1 MRRMLNSIVTPARG
15 RSSRT
20 SCPKL
25 RRTAVLGCLLVCMAG
40 GCTLFDA
47 LFGPLPIND
56 NDTTPSLGIAIA
68 EPAAQVTA
76 APGVT
81 TRIRWADIAKIE
93 GTVVRLTAQR
103 RNTDDEDTADPIHL
117 IGDGTPGSGRDALA
131 DGDNDIFEWD
141 ITGVRVGTYVI
152 IATIEA
158 PDGESKTVQSRDPAR
173 GTTGVI
179 VVTTALP
186 VPTLSFTAPGNAN
199 ETVTTGNTFI
209 ITWTDN
215 GAANPDA
222 VILRL
227 GLDADTNHS
236 SGNEIILVRNQLLS
250 ENGNSG
256 SFVFNFQ
263 DESGATVP
271 DGTYN
276 VFAVVDDGVNDPV
289 TSTATGKLVLNP

>member
-1 MRRMLNSIVTPARG
+1 
-15 RSSRT
+15 
-20 SCPKL
+20 
-25 RRTAVLGCLLVCMAG
+25 MAG
-40 GCTLFDA
+40 GCTIFDA
-47 LFGPLPIND
+47 LFGPLPIDND
-56 NDTTPSLGIAIA
+56 NTSPSLGIAIA
-68 EPAAQVTA
+68 EPASQVTA

-93 GTVVRLTAQR
+93 GTVVRITAQR
-103 RNTDDEDTADPIHL
+103 RNTDNEDTADPIHL
-117 IGDGTPGSGRDALA
+117 IGNGTPGSGRDALA

-158 PDGESKTVQSRDPAR
+158 PDGESKTVQSRDPER

-186 VPTLSFTAPGNAN
+186 VPTLNFTAPGNAN

-209 ITWTDN
+209 VTWTDN
-215 GAANPDA
+215 GASNPDA
-222 VILRL
+222 IILRL
-227 GLDADTNHS
+227 GLDTDTNHN

-263 DESGATVP
+263 DETSATVP

-276 VFAVVDDGVNDPV
+276 VFAVVDDGVNDPI